1 MGKKPAIL
9 RLLRSTALPHVR
21 TRDRRGLPPR
31 CQMGLATK
39 SQVLR
44 MAQNRSNIL
53 VNSNKRHIL
62 HTHIYIQICIYHIS
76 HLLSYILW
84 YCLPFVK
91 SMVREAQE
99 LSRRQGGTDY
109 ECTDL
114 VKLPAEAAKNT
125 GDVWKIWKNDEF
137 FFGMNTLNF
146 PWFVMVGVGFRWFQ
160 DVDFLGLYWKQTI
173 PELWSLGD
181 LAWFQV
187 AFVCGW
193 AWWWTWFVRRLQH
206 CGCS

>member
-39 SQVLR
+39 SQET
-44 MAQNRSNIL
+44 AYIT
-53 VNSNKRHIL
+53 
-62 HTHIYIQICIYHIS
+62 HTYIYIQICIYLIS

-91 SMVREAQE
+91 PMVREAQE
-99 LSRRQGGTDY
+99 LSRCQGGTNY

-125 GDVWKIWKNDEF
+125 GDVWKIWQNDEF
-137 FFGMNTLNF
+137 FLGMNTLNF
-146 PWFVMVGVGFRWFQ
+146 PWFVLVGVGFRWFQ

-187 AFVCGW
+187 GFVCGW